1 MSRRLA
7 PALPWSLWSISGVLI
22 ALSLGFAILNRAEE
36 GFDLLIDG
44 AFLLSLFTFPTVGAF
59 VASRRP
65 HNPIGWIFLALSVAG
80 SLQMLCGQY
89 ATVALISGSEQL
101 PGGAFAAWLST
112 LMQSTFVYPILFLVL
127 LFPTGKLLSPRWRVV
142 GWTAGPV
149 LVASLVSLA
158 IRPDPKL
165 SFRPKPFRR
174 ATVCRV
180 GRGRRRSA
188 RSGLLRCGDRLAD
201 LKRSTPWSLC
211 RRTWQAWAPYP
222 LHFQYGA

>member
-1 MSRRLA
+1 MSARAIAWIAWSVWAITLGLLA
-7 PALPWSLWSISGVLI
+7 AALLIGMTNRPEAPLYDYWLESTLITPTFATLGVLI
-22 ALSLGFAILNRAEE
+22 
-36 GFDLLIDG
+36 
-44 AFLLSLFTFPTVGAF
+44 V
-59 VASRRP
+59 SRRP
-65 HNPIGWIFLALSVAG
+65 GNAIGWIFLALSVAG

>member
-1 MSRRLA
+1 MSARATAWIAWSVWAITLGLLA
-7 PALPWSLWSISGVLI
+7 AALLIGMTNRPEALLYDYWLESTLITPTFATLGVLI
-22 ALSLGFAILNRAEE
+22 
-36 GFDLLIDG
+36 
-44 AFLLSLFTFPTVGAF
+44 V
-59 VASRRP
+59 SRRP
-65 HNPIGWIFLALSVAG
+65 GNVIGWIFLALSVAG

>member
-1 MSRRLA
+1 MSARATAWTAWSVWAITLGLLA
-7 PALPWSLWSISGVLI
+7 AALLIGMTNRPEALLYDYWLESTLITPTFATLGVLI
-22 ALSLGFAILNRAEE
+22 
-36 GFDLLIDG
+36 
-44 AFLLSLFTFPTVGAF
+44 V
-59 VASRRP
+59 SRRP
-65 HNPIGWIFLALSVAG
+65 GNVIGWIFLALSVAG

>member
-1 MSRRLA
+1 MSARATAWIAWSVWAITLGLLA
-7 PALPWSLWSISGVLI
+7 AALLIGMTNRPEALLYDYWLESTLITPTFATLGVLI
-22 ALSLGFAILNRAEE
+22 
-36 GFDLLIDG
+36 
-44 AFLLSLFTFPTVGAF
+44 V
-59 VASRRP
+59 SRRP
-65 HNPIGWIFLALSVAG
+65 GNVIGWIFLALSVAG

-174 ATVCRV
+174 TTVRRV